1 MREIFA
7 ILNIAFPL
15 MVGFWVIK
23 FFNNPKNA
31 EFINEIR
38 NYLL

>member
-31 EFINEIR
+31 DFIIQLR
-38 NYLL
+38 SYLL